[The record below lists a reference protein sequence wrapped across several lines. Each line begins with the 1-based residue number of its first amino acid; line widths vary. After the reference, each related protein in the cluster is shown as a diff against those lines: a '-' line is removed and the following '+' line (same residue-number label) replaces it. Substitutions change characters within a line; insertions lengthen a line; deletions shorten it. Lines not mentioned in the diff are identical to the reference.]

1 MLRLR
6 LLRKLISEAFMKNGI
21 LIGVALGVITATA
34 LYQRTMQKKDGAFKR
49 GASSIVKKIGDMLD

>member
-1 MLRLR
+1 MLSAYAQT
-6 LLRKLISEAFMKNGI
+6 KCGGYYMKNGL

-49 GASSIVKKIGDMLD
+49 GANAIVKKIGDILD